1 MAQGHLDRAL
11 TQYQSLSA
19 QAPNAAGPLTMIAM
33 IHEAKG
39 DQASANASYAR
50 ALVEDP
56 RAGVAANNLA
66 WAYAQEGRLDEA
78 LGLAKTAKAAL
89 AGRPEA
95 EHTLGWVYLNS
106 GEATEA
112 VTAFERAVLHAPGK
126 PTYHYHLGLAQVQAV
141 QLNEPPFLYNRHSDL
156 GCQAKMLRLHGTL
169 CTVRFEI
176 RPRGIS
182 RHV

>member
-1 MAQGHLDRAL
+1 
-11 TQYQSLSA
+11 
-19 QAPNAAGPLTMIAM
+19 MIAM

-66 WAYAQEGRLDEA
+66 WVYAQEGRLDEA

-126 PTYHYHLGLAQVQAV
+126 PTYHYHLGLAQFRLV
-141 QLNEPPFLYNRHSDL
+141 QLNEAAISLQQALRL
-156 GCQAKMLRLHGTL
+156 GLSGEMLRLHGTL